1 MLEFEI
7 IPVTPFAQNTT
18 LVWCSETKAAAL
30 IDPGGEVDRLLA
42 AVAGRGLALQAVW
55 LTHGHLDHCGG
66 ALGLRERNGIPIV
79 GPHREDAFW
88 IDSMAQQA
96 QWFGF
101 GSPRG
106 FVPDRWLEDG
116 DTVTLGRL
124 SFEVYHTPGHT
135 PGHVVFFNRAGH
147 WAQVGDVLFRGSI
160 GRTDFPRGN
169 HAQLLA
175 SIREKLWPL
184 GRDVA
189 FVPGHG
195 PMSNF
200 GDERDDNPF
209 VADGQR

>member
-1 MLEFEI
+1 MLEFDI
-7 IPVTPFAQNTT
+7 LPVTPFAQNTT
-18 LVWCSETKAAAL
+18 LVWCSQTRCAAL
-30 IDPGGEVDRLLA
+30 IDPGGEVDRLLD
-42 AVAGRGLALQAVW
+42 AVGQRGLSLQRIW

-66 ALGLRERNGIPIV
+66 ALEIRERSGVAIE
-79 GPHREDAFW
+79 GPHPDDAFW
-88 IDSMAQQA
+88 IDAMAQQA

-101 GSPRG
+101 GSPRS
-106 FVPDRWLEDG
+106 FTPDRWLHEG
-116 DTVTLGRL
+116 DTVTLGLL

-135 PGHVVFFNRAGH
+135 PGHVVFFNREAR

-160 GRTDFPRGN
+160 GRTDFPRGD

-175 SIREKLWPL
+175 SIRHKLWPL
-184 GRDVA
+184 GRDIA

-195 PMSNF
+195 PMSTF